1 MNLVEEA
8 KLGNNEAFEQLIEA
22 NKLKM
27 YKVAKS
33 ILKNEDD
40 VYVKQ
45 TFGNKTFY
53 AKDFL
58 KIEKGSM
65 YRYYRYYID
74 ENDRLCILNYENN
87 VTIDIIADQT
97 DKLTYDEK
105 ENVIHAYPIG
115 KSFMNNINRDVEEII
130 FENLN

>member
-1 MNLVEEA
+1 
-8 KLGNNEAFEQLIEA
+8 
-22 NKLKM
+22 M